1 MNDGIILRTSPEFTA
16 LRKNLLQAIERL
28 DGLLAELRPSI
39 RSETYLT
46 SEEVRMIFDLCPRSL
61 QNYRDNRLIPYT
73 TIGGTILYPQ
83 DAPAQFVVALQAADL
98 LRMSLQ
104 IAAAASREIAAGNER
119 QIPVPSV
126 VICRIQLPLEPCGP
140 FPQGRH
146 LFRIPI
152 IY

>member
-61 QNYRDNRLIPYT
+61 PELPRQPADS
-73 TIGGTILYPQ
+73 LY
-83 DAPAQFVVALQAADL
+83 DH
-98 LRMSLQ
+98 R
-104 IAAAASREIAAGNER
+104 R
-119 QIPVPSV
+119 
-126 VICRIQLPLEPCGP
+126 
-140 FPQGRH
+140 
-146 LFRIPI
+146 
-152 IY
+152 